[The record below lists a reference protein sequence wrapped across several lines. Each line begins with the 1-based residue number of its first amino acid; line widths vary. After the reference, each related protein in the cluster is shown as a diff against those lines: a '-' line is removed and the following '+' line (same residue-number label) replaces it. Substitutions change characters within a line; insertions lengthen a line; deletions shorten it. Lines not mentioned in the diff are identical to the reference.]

1 MTDKDK
7 KEIEDALIE
16 DEAFL
21 SIQNQQDID
30 RSKNEDNTGTDK
42 DEYYD
47 VLITEECLMAIY
59 KNNIS

>member
-7 KEIEDALIE
+7 REIEDALIE
-16 DEAFL
+16 DEAFI
-21 SIQNQQDID
+21 SIQNQKDID
-30 RSKNEDNTGTDK
+30 RSKNEDNTGTDS

-59 KNNIS
+59 KN

>member
-7 KEIEDALIE
+7 REIEDALIE

-21 SIQNQQDID
+21 SIQNQKDID
-30 RSKNEDNTGTDK
+30 RSKTEDNTGTDS

-59 KNNIS
+59 KN

>member
-7 KEIEDALIE
+7 REIEDALIE

-30 RSKNEDNTGTDK
+30 RSKNEDNTGTDS

-59 KNNIS
+59 KN

>member
-7 KEIEDALIE
+7 REIEDALIE

-21 SIQNQQDID
+21 SIQNQKDID
-30 RSKNEDNTGTDK
+30 RSKNEDNTGTDS

-59 KNNIS
+59 KN